1 MLGKKRTPMNST
13 ITNSRNLRV
22 ALACGGT
29 GGHIFPGLA
38 TAEVLRARGH
48 EVTLWLAGKD
58 VESAAVSD
66 WPGAVVTIP
75 AQGLPTRWA
84 WNFVPAC
91 WSLLKAMRACRL
103 RMRANPPDVL
113 LAMGSYAS
121 VGPVYAALRNHVP
134 VVLHEA
140 NVIPGR
146 TIRFFARWA
155 TAVAASFEA
164 SRFYLAH
171 SKLVLTGMPLRHG
184 LEFASRALQR
194 IARSDRFTILV
205 LGGSRGAHRLNEVA
219 SAALIMLRTRGVPLH
234 VIHLTGAADEQAMCT
249 IYQQAGL
256 PHEVHAFTTQMAQ
269 LYAATDLAVC
279 RSGASTC
286 AELLAF
292 GIPALLVPYPH
303 AAANHQLANA
313 QAMTRLGAADY
324 VSEQNLTS
332 TWLADYLTER
342 WQGRAKLAA
351 MSKAGHAQRECCG
364 AEALAAVVE
373 KTGRA
378 RHA

>member
-1 MLGKKRTPMNST
+1 MNDTS
-13 ITNSRNLRV
+13 TNSAAQSLRI

-58 VESAAVSD
+58 VESAAIGDWSD
-66 WPGAVVTIP
+66 AVITIP
-75 AQGLPTRWA
+75 AQGLPTRLA
-84 WNFVPAC
+84 WNFVPAL

-103 RMRANPPDVL
+103 RMRTNPPDVL

-121 VGPVYAALRNHVP
+121 VGPVYAALRNRVP

-146 TIRFFARWA
+146 AIRLLARWA

-164 SRFYLAH
+164 SRFYLPH
-171 SKLVLTGMPLRHG
+171 SKLVLTGMPLRRE
-184 LEFASRALQR
+184 LEQASRTIQR
-194 IARSDRFTILV
+194 MARDNRFTILV
-205 LGGSRGAHRLNEVA
+205 LGGSRGAHRLNELA
-219 SAALIMLRTRGVPLH
+219 SAALIMLRARGVPIH
-234 VIHLTGAADEQAMCT
+234 VIHLTGASDESAVRTAYEQA
-249 IYQQAGL
+249 GV

-292 GIPALLVPYPH
+292 GIPSLLVPYPH

-324 VSEQNLTS
+324 VSEQNLTA
-332 TWLADYLTER
+332 TWLADYLAER

-351 MSKAGHAQRECCG
+351 MSAAGHAQRECCG
-364 AEALAAVVE
+364 AEALAALVE
-373 KTGRA
+373 KMGRA

>member
-1 MLGKKRTPMNST
+1 MNSPAP
-13 ITNSRNLRV
+13 NAVDDLAAPPLRV

-38 TAEVLRARGH
+38 TAEVLRAHGH

-58 VESAAVSD
+58 VEAAAVSG
-66 WPGAVVTIP
+66 WSGAVVTIP
-75 AQGLPTRWA
+75 ARGLPTQLA
-84 WNFVPAC
+84 WRGVPAL
-91 WSLLKAMRACRL
+91 WSLLKAMRACRA
-103 RMRANPPDVL
+103 RMRHNPPDVL

-121 VGPVYAALRNHVP
+121 VGPVYAALRNRVP

-140 NVIPGR
+140 NVVPGR
-146 TIRFFARWA
+146 TIRLFARWA
-155 TAVAASFEA
+155 RAVAASFEA
-164 SRFYLAH
+164 SRFYLPH
-171 SKLVLTGMPLRHG
+171 GRLVLTGMPLRRE
-184 LEFASRALQR
+184 LELASRASHRL
-194 IARSDRFTILV
+194 ARDDRFTILV
-205 LGGSRGAHRLNEVA
+205 LGGSRGAHCLNTVA
-219 SAALIMLRTRGVPLH
+219 SAALIMLHARGVPLH
-234 VIHLTGAADEQAMCT
+234 VIHLTGAADEQAVRGAYAT
-249 IYQQAGL
+249 AGV
-256 PHEVHAFTTQMAQ
+256 PHEVQAFIAQMAPR
-269 LYAATDLAVC
+269 YAAADLAVC

-292 GIPALLVPYPH
+292 GLPALLVPYPH

-324 VSEQNLTS
+324 VSEQSLTA
-332 TWLADYLTER
+332 TWLADYLAER

-351 MSKAGHAQRECCG
+351 MSAAGHAHRECCG
-364 AEALAAVVE
+364 AEALAALVE